1 MAELTTAELDAARRD
16 PRVFAQLVLHEPLWE
31 HQHAVVESRARYR
44 VLCAGRR
51 AGKTRVFGVLALH
64 RMFAV
69 PGSRVLMV
77 SAGRT
82 SVVRT
87 HREIAAMARGV
98 LGGSS
103 IEDDQ
108 VMTLRLTNG
117 SQLES
122 VTQSVN
128 AVRSADVDLLII
140 DEAGFVEQTVW
151 ESAEPTIGARP
162 GARVLIAS
170 TPWRGP
176 GHFFHDLW
184 RQGMDRPDA
193 EVASWHWPST
203 VSPWVAAN
211 REWLEGMRARS
222 APDYFEREYL
232 AEWTAA
238 SGSFFESAE
247 IDGATRDEL
256 LVEGEP
262 GGEEF
267 AAAARAA
274 GLVSAGVDWGMRRDA
289 HALVTIGAL
298 PDLDDRG
305 RVRYAVRHV
314 AERFRMP
321 YEEWIEH
328 LAVVCGPAGFVVSR
342 MVAEVNGVGQMPTSV
357 LERRLWEVTGRQLV
371 EPVSTTARLKEDAF
385 GFARLLLQQGRLE
398 LPKHPSLLQ
407 QLRGLEFEIS
417 DAGNMRIAVPDR
429 VGHDDVAMA
438 FAFALMP
445 LMAGE
450 LMPIVEEVV
459 TAEELFPELEEDL
472 AYLRFGDGMPW

>member
-1 MAELTTAELDAARRD
+1 MTAQLTDLELDRARRD
-16 PRVFAQLVLHEPLWE
+16 PAVFADLVLHEPLWE
-31 HQHAVVESRARYR
+31 HQHTVVQSVARYR

-87 HREIAAMARGV
+87 HREIAAMARGPV
-98 LGGSS
+98 AGAS

-108 VMTLRLTNG
+108 VMTLRLSNG
-117 SQLES
+117 SVLES

-162 GARVLIAS
+162 QARVLVAS

-184 RQGMDRPDA
+184 RQGMDRPDS
-193 EVASWHWPST
+193 EVQSWHWPST

-238 SGSFFESAE
+238 SGAFFESSE
-247 IDGATRDEL
+247 IDDATRDGL
-256 LVEGEP
+256 LVGGEP

-267 AAAARAA
+267 GVAAAEL
-274 GLVSAGVDWGMRRDA
+274 GTVSAGVDWGMRRDA
-289 HALVTIGAL
+289 HALVVISAL
-298 PDLDDRG
+298 PEKDEQG
-305 RVRYAVRHV
+305 RTRYAVRFVEERYRMTYEAWIERLALLCGPLGFEVVRLV
-314 AERFRMP
+314 AET
-321 YEEWIEH
+321 
-328 LAVVCGPAGFVVSR
+328 
-342 MVAEVNGVGQMPTSV
+342 NGVGQMPTSV
-357 LERRLWEVTGRQLV
+357 LERRLWDVTGRQVV
-371 EPVSTTARLKEDAF
+371 EPVATTARLKEDAF

-398 LPKHPSLLQ
+398 LPKHPALLQ
-407 QLRGLEFEIS
+407 QLRGLEFEVS
-417 DAGNMRIAVPDR
+417 DAGNMRISVPDR

-438 FAFALMP
+438 FAFALLP
-445 LMAGE
+445 LMDHE
-450 LMPIVEEVV
+450 LVPAHDQVVVDDDLDDELADFRIVE
-459 TAEELFPELEEDL
+459 
-472 AYLRFGDGMPW
+472 Y

>member
-1 MAELTTAELDAARRD
+1 MADLTDTELDRARRD
-16 PRVFAQLVLHEPLWE
+16 PVAFADLVLHEPLWD
-31 HQHAVVESRARYR
+31 HQLDVVRSEARYR

-51 AGKTRVFGVLALH
+51 AGKTRVFGVLALW

-69 PGSRVLMV
+69 PGTRVLMV

-117 SQLES
+117 SVLES

-162 GARVLIAS
+162 GARVLVAS

-184 RQGMDRPDA
+184 RQGMDRPDG
-193 EVASWHWPST
+193 EVESWHWPST
-203 VSPWVAAN
+203 VSPWVQAN
-211 REWLEGMRARS
+211 LTWLEGMRGRS
-222 APDYFEREYL
+222 APDYFDREYL
-232 AEWTAA
+232 AEWTSA
-238 SGSFFESAE
+238 SGSFFESSE
-247 IDGATRDEL
+247 IDDATRDDL
-256 LVEGEP
+256 LVD
-262 GGEEF
+262 
-267 AAAARAA
+267 AADPEWLAQL
-274 GLVSAGVDWGMRRDA
+274 GWVTAGVDFGMRRDA
-289 HALVTIGAL
+289 NALVVISAL
-298 PDLDDRG
+298 LEPDERG
-305 RVRYAVRHV
+305 RTVYAVRFV
-314 AERFRMP
+314 EERFRLA
-321 YEEWIEH
+321 YEAWIERLVE
-328 LAVVCGPAGFVVSR
+328 LAGPGGFAVGR
-342 MVAEVNGVGQMPTSV
+342 MVAEVSGVGQMPVAV
-357 LERRLWEVTGRQLV
+357 LERRLWETTGRQMV
-371 EPVSTTARLKEDAF
+371 EPISTTARLKEDLF
-385 GFARLLLQQGRLE
+385 GFARLLLQQGRLL

-407 QLRGLEFEIS
+407 QMRGLEFEIS

-438 FAFALMP
+438 LAFALLP
-445 LMAGE
+445 LMG
-450 LMPIVEEVV
+450 
-459 TAEELFPELEEDL
+459 AEMVPVDETIHTL
-472 AYLRFGDGMPW
+472 AEFDDEIANVGSYIPGF

>member
-1 MAELTTAELDAARRD
+1 MGEDLTTEQLDQARRD
-16 PRVFAQLVLHEPLWE
+16 PIAFARLVLHEPLWE
-31 HQHAVVESRARYR
+31 HQHDVVQSLARYR

-69 PGSRVLMV
+69 PGTRVLMV

-184 RQGMDRPDA
+184 RQGIGQPDG
-193 EVASWHWPST
+193 EVESWHWPST

-238 SGSFFESAE
+238 SGAFFESAE
-247 IDGATRDEL
+247 IDDATQDGL
-256 LVEGEP
+256 LVDVDEEG
-262 GGEEF
+262 
-267 AAAARAA
+267 AAAAL
-274 GLVSAGVDWGMRRDA
+274 GWVTAGVDWGMRRDA
-289 HALVTIGAL
+289 HALVVIGAL
-298 PDLDDRG
+298 AEADERG
-305 RVRYAVRHV
+305 RTRYAVRFV
-314 AERFRMP
+314 EERFRKT
-321 YEEWIEH
+321 YESWIEE
-328 LAVVCGPAGFVVSR
+328 LVGFAGPGGFLVSR
-342 MVAEVNGVGQMPTSV
+342 MTAELNGVGQMPTSV
-357 LERRLWEVTGRQLV
+357 LERRLWEATGRELV
-371 EPVSTTARLKEDAF
+371 VGVSTTARLKEDAF
-385 GFARLLLQQGRLE
+385 GFARLLLQQGRLQ
-398 LPKHPSLLQ
+398 LPKHASLLQ
-407 QLRGLEFEIS
+407 QLRGLEFEVT
-417 DAGNMRIAVPDR
+417 DAGSMRIAVPDR

-438 FAFALMP
+438 FAFALLP

-450 LMPIVEEVV
+450 LVPVVEGVV
-459 TAEELFPELEEDL
+459 EGEDLDEELAEFRISP
-472 AYLRFGDGMPW
+472 Y